1 MQIAET
7 ARLRIRWFDA
17 NDAEFIFELLND
29 PAWIEY
35 IGDKGVHT
43 RDDARR
49 YIDKGPLAMY
59 ERHGFGLYAVE
70 SKETGEPIGM
80 CGLIRRDGLEDVDLG
95 FAFLPQFRRAGYAFE
110 SASAVMAYGK
120 AMLGLRRLVAI
131 VSQGNHASRRLLG
144 KLGFRLE
151 RMVALRPDDELL
163 ELHAVAI

>member
-1 MQIAET
+1 LQIAET
-7 ARLRIRWFDA
+7 ARLRVRWFDA
-17 NDAEFIFELLND
+17 NDAQFIFELLND

-95 FAFLPQFRRAGYAFE
+95 FAFLPQFRGAGYAFE

-120 AMLGLRRLVAI
+120 ATLGLRRIVAI
-131 VSQGNHASRRLLG
+131 VSQGNHASSRLLG

-151 RMVALRPDDELL
+151 RMVALRPDDALL
-163 ELHAVAI
+163 ELYAVAI